1 MWREALWLIKEDVT
15 TVEELDDIMRY
26 SFGMRWAQMGLFQTY
41 RIAGGEAGMRHF
53 ISQFGPT
60 LELPWT
66 PLMDVPEL
74 DEALTEKTASQSDAQ
89 AGELG
94 IRELERIRDEN
105 LVGFMHVIERA
116 GARGSYCSTTRSPCA
131 RKEGYTCILA

>member
-1 MWREALWLIKEDVT
+1 
-15 TVEELDDIMRY
+15 
-26 SFGMRWAQMGLFQTY
+26 MGLFQTY

-89 AGELG
+89 GW
-94 IRELERIRDEN
+94 
-105 LVGFMHVIERA
+105 RA
-116 GARGSYCSTTRSPCA
+116 GNSGA
-131 RKEGYTCILA
+131 